1 QFGDYAVRMNALPK
15 HVASGTRQTIT
26 GWNGRLIPGSV
37 PEYVAQLK
45 EQPGGDILKVGTG
58 GSLSRTLL
66 QHRLVDEYLFWLVP
80 VIAGSGGRLY
90 EGIDPTYL
98 RLQNVD
104 RLENGVLGLTYTPR

>member
-1 QFGDYAVRMNALPK
+1 M
-15 HVASGTRQTIT
+15 
-26 GWNGRLIPGSV
+26 
-37 PEYVAQLK
+37 LK
-45 EQPGGDILKVGTG
+45 
-58 GSLSRTLL
+58 
-66 QHRLVDEYLFWLVP
+66 HRLVNEYLFWLVP